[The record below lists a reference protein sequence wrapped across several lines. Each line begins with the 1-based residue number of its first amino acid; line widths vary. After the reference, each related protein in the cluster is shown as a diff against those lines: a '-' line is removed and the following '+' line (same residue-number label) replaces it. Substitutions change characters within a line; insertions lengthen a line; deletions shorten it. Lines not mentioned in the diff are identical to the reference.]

1 MSKPTLDGNADDV
14 DENTYHVF
22 PTFGREHITDRGSAC
37 WCEPRVEYVK
47 GGRII
52 IHEVEQ

>member
-1 MSKPTLDGNADDV
+1 MAELAMREDDV
-14 DENTYHVF
+14 DDNAYHVY

-37 WCEPRVEYVK
+37 WCGPRVEYVN

-52 IHEVEQ
+52 IHEIEQ